1 MMTSSYDNSAKNIAS
16 KIIMGTLGVSMIVF
30 WGLGGLTNL
39 TLSRNQSAI
48 EIGSDSVSIQQV
60 AQAFDK
66 ERERMGMMMGG
77 KYLSPEQGI
86 QAGLLD
92 AAVQGQII
100 AGVSQKVRDE
110 LELTASDAA
119 VSKYVERNPA
129 FADVLGN
136 FDKNIFYA
144 YLSQMRISE
153 TELAHKLRKELAMNH
168 LNNTITDLGY
178 NPTILAEAIYKYKNE
193 KRSVL
198 LGTVKPEDIKI
209 KNEPTEDELKEYYEA
224 YGEQFILPEYRTVQ
238 IVQIMPDNMADK
250 VVVSDD
256 ELNALYEQKKADF
269 GTPETRQL
277 DQMLFDTKEAADTA
291 KQGLTSDNFRQVAKD
306 KAGQSDE
313 QTDFG
318 WVKKDDIMA
327 ELAEV
332 AFNGTKGQ
340 ILGPVE
346 TSSGWHIVL
355 VRDIKAGEKP
365 SEAKIKAD
373 LKKQLALDSAYA
385 KTEEVVRQLE
395 DALGQGDTLTDAA
408 KSIGLSVQNIGTFD
422 MTGKKQD
429 GSQIASDYTSADLLQ
444 TVFLASLN
452 EPTSVMEHSNGYIV
466 AEVTDIIASTP
477 QEFEAAKSTLKKMWL
492 AQQQKDALAQTSDE
506 IVKNVQNGSE
516 LQTQGTV
523 YGFEVVKEND
533 ITREKAAELFP
544 QVIETVFAQQTGN
557 KNVAI
562 TQIPNGQVVSVVLS
576 TTPADPKKDEFGVGV
591 VKQNLKTQ
599 TGEGL
604 VHELMNAYTD
614 KVGVRVNEKVINDA
628 FAAYQT
634 QE

>member
-1 MMTSSYDNSAKNIAS
+1 MTSSYDNSAKNIAS

-48 EIGSDSVSIQQV
+48 EIGSDSVSVQQV

-77 KYLSPEQGI
+77 KYLSPAQGI

-100 AGVSQKVRDE
+100 AGISQKVRDE

-119 VSKYVERNPA
+119 VAKYVERNPA

-136 FDKNIFYA
+136 FDKSLFYA

-193 KRSVL
+193 KRSVV
-198 LGTVKPEDIKI
+198 LGTIKPENVKV
-209 KNEPTEDELKEYYEA
+209 KTQPTEDELKEYYEA
-224 YGEQFILPEYRTVQ
+224 YGEQFILPEYRSVQ
-238 IVQIMPDNMADK
+238 IVRISPDKMAEK
-250 VVVSDD
+250 VVVNAAD
-256 ELNALYEQKKADF
+256 LNALYEQRKADF

-277 DQMLFDTKEAADTA
+277 DQMLFDTKEAADA
-291 KQGLTSDNFRQVAKD
+291 AMQGLTAANFRQVAKD

-332 AFNGTKGQ
+332 AFVGAKGQ
-340 ILGPVE
+340 IKGPIE
-346 TSSGWHIVL
+346 TTSGWHIVL
-355 VRDIKAGEKP
+355 IRDVKAAEKV
-365 SEAKIKAD
+365 SEAKIKEE
-373 LKKQLALDSAYA
+373 LKKQLSMEGAYA
-385 KTEEVVRQLE
+385 KTEDVVRQLE
-395 DALGQGDTLTDAA
+395 DALGQGDTLSDAA
-408 KSIGLSVQNIGTFD
+408 KNIGLTVQKLGTFD

-429 GSQIASDYTSADLLQ
+429 GSEIESDVKSADLLQ
-444 TVFLASLN
+444 TIFLAGLN
-452 EPTSVMEHSNGYIV
+452 EPTSVMELGNGYVV
-466 AEVTDIIASTP
+466 AEVTDIIASAP
-477 QEFEAAKSTLKKMWL
+477 QEFEAAKPTLKKMWL
-492 AQQQKDALAQTSDE
+492 SQMQQDGLQKVVDDV
-506 IVKNVQNGSE
+506 VKHVQGGSE
-516 LQTQGTV
+516 LQTQGTI
-523 YGFEVVKEND
+523 YGFEVVKENE
-533 ITREKAAELFP
+533 ITREKAGTLLP
-544 QVIETVFAQQTGN
+544 QVVDTVFAQNTGL
-557 KNVAI
+557 KNVTD
-562 TQIPNGQVVSVVLS
+562 TQIPEGRVISVVLN
-576 TTPADPKKDEFGVGV
+576 TTPADPKKDEFGLGV

-604 VHELMNAYTD
+604 VHELMNAYSD
-614 KVGVRVNEKVINDA
+614 KIGVRVNEKVINDA
-628 FAAYQT
+628 FAAYQN

>member
-1 MMTSSYDNSAKNIAS
+1 MTSSYDNSAKNIVS
-16 KIIMGTLGVSMIVF
+16 KIILVFLGLSMIVF

-48 EIGSDSVSIQQV
+48 EIGSDSVSVQQV

-66 ERERMGMMMGG
+66 ERERMGAMMGG

-86 QAGLLD
+86 AAGLLD
-92 AAVQGQII
+92 GAVQAQII

-119 VSKYVERNPA
+119 VAKYVERNPA

-178 NPTILAEAIYKYKNE
+178 NPLVLAEAIYKYKNE

-198 LGTVKPEDIKI
+198 LGTIKPEDIKI
-209 KNEPTEDELKEYYEA
+209 KTEPTEEELKEYYEA

-238 IVQIMPDNMADK
+238 IVQITPDKMADK
-250 VVVSDD
+250 VAVSED
-256 ELNALYEQKKADF
+256 ELTALYEQKKADF

-277 DQMLFDTKEAADTA
+277 EQMLFD
-291 KQGLTSDNFRQVAKD
+291 AKD
-306 KAGQSDE
+306 KADGAMQGLTADNFREVAKTKAGQSEE
-313 QTDFG
+313 QTNFG

-327 ELAEV
+327 ELAEA

-340 ILGPVE
+340 ILGPIE

-355 VRDIKAGEKP
+355 VRDVKAGEKP
-365 SEAKIKAD
+365 SEAQIKAD
-373 LKKQLALDSAYA
+373 LKKQLALDGAYA

-395 DALGQGDTLTDAA
+395 DALGQGDTLDKAA
-408 KSIGLSVQNIGTFD
+408 QSVGLTVQNIGTFD

-429 GSQIASDYTSADLLQ
+429 GSQIASEYTSADLLQ

-452 EPTSVMEHSNGYIV
+452 EPTSVMEHGNGYIV
-466 AEVTDIIASTP
+466 AEVVDIIASIP
-477 QEFEAAKSTLKKMWL
+477 QEFEAAKPELKKMWV
-492 AQQQKDALAQTSDE
+492 AEMQKNALTKTSDD
-506 IVKNVQNGSE
+506 IVKHVKDGSE

-533 ITREKAAELFP
+533 ITREKAGALLP
-544 QVIETVFAQQTGN
+544 QVVETVFAQKTGN
-557 KNVAI
+557 KNVMS
-562 TQIPNGQVVSVVLS
+562 TQIPNGQVISVVLS
-576 TTPADPKKDEFGVGV
+576 STPADPKKDEFGVGV

-604 VHELMNAYTD
+604 VHEFMNAYTD
-614 KVGVRVNEKVINDA
+614 KIGVRVNEKVINDA
-628 FAAYQT
+628 FSAYLK

>member
-1 MMTSSYDNSAKNIAS
+1 MTSSYDNSAKNIVS
-16 KIIMGTLGVSMIVF
+16 KIILVVLGLSMIVF

-48 EIGSDSVSIQQV
+48 EIGSDSVSVQQV

-66 ERERMGMMMGG
+66 ERERLGMMMGG

-86 QAGLLD
+86 KAGLLD
-92 AAVQGQII
+92 SAVQAQII
-100 AGVSQKVRDE
+100 AGVSEKVRDE
-110 LELTASDAA
+110 LELTASDSA
-119 VSKYVERNPA
+119 VAKYVERNPA

-178 NPTILAEAIYKYKNE
+178 NPLVLAEAIYKYKNE
-193 KRSVL
+193 KRTVL
-198 LGTVKPEDIKI
+198 LGTIKPEDIKI
-209 KNEPTEDELKEYYEA
+209 KTEPTEDELKEYYEA
-224 YGEQFILPEYRTVQ
+224 YGEQFILPEYRSVQ
-238 IVQIMPDNMADK
+238 IVQIMPDKMTDK
-250 VVVSDD
+250 VAVSDTD
-256 ELNALYEQKKADF
+256 LNALYEQKRADF

-277 DQMLFDTKEAADTA
+277 DQMLFDAKEKADEA
-291 KQGLTSDNFRQVAKD
+291 MQGLTADNFREVAKT
-306 KAGQSDE
+306 KAGQTDE

-332 AFNGTKGQ
+332 AFNGSKGQ

-346 TSSGWHIVL
+346 TSSGWHVVL

-365 SEAKIKAD
+365 SETQIKAD
-373 LKKQLALDSAYA
+373 LKKQLALDGAYA

-395 DALGQGDTLTDAA
+395 DALGQGDTLMDAA
-408 KSIGLSVQNIGTFD
+408 KSTGLTVQNIGTFD

-429 GSQIASDYTSADLLQ
+429 GSEIASDMKSADLLQ

-452 EPTSVMEHSNGYIV
+452 EPTSVMEHGNGYIV
-466 AEVTDIIASTP
+466 AEVVDIIASTP
-477 QEFEAAKSTLKKMWL
+477 QEFEAAKPQLKKMWL
-492 AQQQKDALAQTSDE
+492 AQQQKDALTQTAE
-506 IVKNVQNGSE
+506 NILKHVQTGNE

-523 YGFEVVKEND
+523 YGFEVVTKKD
-533 ITREKAAELFP
+533 ITREKENELLP
-544 QVIETVFAQQTGN
+544 QVIETVFAQKTGN
-557 KNVAI
+557 KNVAM
-562 TQIPNGQVVSVVLS
+562 TPVPTGQIISVVLN
-576 TTPADPKKDEFGVGV
+576 TTPADPKKDEFGLGV

-604 VHELMNAYTD
+604 VHEVMNAYTD
-614 KVGVRVNEKVINDA
+614 EIGVRVNEKVINDA

>member
-1 MMTSSYDNSAKNIAS
+1 MA
-16 KIIMGTLGVSMIVF
+16 
-30 WGLGGLTNL
+30 
-39 TLSRNQSAI
+39 
-48 EIGSDSVSIQQV
+48 E
-60 AQAFDK
+60 
-66 ERERMGMMMGG
+66 
-77 KYLSPEQGI
+77 
-86 QAGLLD
+86 
-92 AAVQGQII
+92 
-100 AGVSQKVRDE
+100 KV
-110 LELTASDAA
+110 T
-119 VSKYVERNPA
+119 
-129 FADVLGN
+129 
-136 FDKNIFYA
+136 
-144 YLSQMRISE
+144 
-153 TELAHKLRKELAMNH
+153 
-168 LNNTITDLGY
+168 
-178 NPTILAEAIYKYKNE
+178 
-193 KRSVL
+193 
-198 LGTVKPEDIKI
+198 
-209 KNEPTEDELKEYYEA
+209 
-224 YGEQFILPEYRTVQ
+224 
-238 IVQIMPDNMADK
+238 
-250 VVVSDD
+250 VSDD

-277 DQMLFDTKEAADTA
+277 DQMLFDTKEAADAA

-373 LKKQLALDSAYA
+373 LKKQLALDGAYA

-452 EPTSVMEHSNGYIV
+452 EPTSVMEHGNGYIV

-477 QEFEAAKSTLKKMWL
+477 QEFEAAKSALKKMWL

-523 YGFEVVKEND
+523 YGFEVVKEDD

-557 KNVAI
+557 KNVAV